1 MKFIDNLE
9 IGSEAWLE
17 FRKSGIGAS
26 ESSAVLGLSKYK
38 TRLQLWDEKVN
49 GTKQKMNSAMQR
61 GNDREAEAR
70 FWFELEYDVQLE
82 PKMVQHET
90 LPWKYATLDGI
101 SENGQTVV
109 EIKWCN
115 AGVHSEARQ
124 GKVAELYYPQ
134 VQSQLACTG
143 LDFMYFLSCSE
154 EFGVVDYQIVVV
166 NRDNAFIE
174 NLIEQEKAFY
184 ALMVN
189 KIPPEICDRD
199 YERPKNMLT
208 FNNSCEMYEVLSLEI
223 KLMSEKRD
231 AVKKDIMSASG
242 NRNCSSTRYKA
253 TKSVLQ
259 GRIDYTAVKEL
270 EGVDLMPYRKASS
283 ESWRITGLENTH

>member
-1 MKFIDNLE
+1 MKFIHNLE
-9 IGSEAWLE
+9 IGSEAWKE
-17 FRKSGIGAS
+17 WRRSRIGAS
-26 ESSAVLGLSKYK
+26 DSAAILGISRYK
-38 TRLQLWDEKVN
+38 TRLQLWEEKVLRKDQFIN
-49 GTKQKMNSAMQR
+49 RAMQR
-61 GNDREAEAR
+61 GTDRESEAR

-82 PKMVQHET
+82 PKMVQHPT
-90 LPWKYATLDGI
+90 LPWKYCTLDGL
-101 SENGQTVV
+101 SENSKIAV

-124 GKVAELYYPQ
+124 GKVAGLYYPQ

-174 NLIEQEKAFY
+174 NLIEQEKVFY
-184 ALMVN
+184 ELMVN

-208 FNNSCEMYEVLSLEI
+208 FNNSCEMYEVLSSEI
-223 KLMSEKRD
+223 KKLSEQRD

-242 NRNCSSTRYKA
+242 NSNCSSTRYKA

-259 GRIDYTAVKEL
+259 GRVDYSTVKEL
-270 EGVDLMPYRKASS
+270 EGVDLSPYRKLGYDT
-283 ESWRITGLENTH
+283 WRITAIKQE